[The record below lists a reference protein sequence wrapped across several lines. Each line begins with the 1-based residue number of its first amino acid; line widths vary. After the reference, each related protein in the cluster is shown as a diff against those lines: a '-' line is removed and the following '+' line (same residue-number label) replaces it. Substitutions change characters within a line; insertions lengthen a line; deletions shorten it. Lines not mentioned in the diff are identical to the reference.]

1 MKKTQLRNDKGQFK
15 KTAKESAYGF
25 VNLSTYTSPEI
36 KEINGEDWISYGFD
50 NNYFQY
56 LIDRYNGS
64 PTNNAAINGISAQI
78 YGKGLNA
85 TDSSRKPNEYAQMIS
100 LFKKDVVRKL
110 CYDLKLMGQCAVQVI
125 YSKDRKRIAQL
136 AHMPIETLRAEK
148 ANKEGDVPAYYY
160 FNDWPNIKR
169 SDNPLRIPA
178 FGMSNENIE
187 IMYIKPYKSGFYYY
201 SPVDYQGGLQYA
213 ELEEEVS
220 NYHLN
225 NILNGLSPSMLISF
239 NNGVPNQEER
249 KLIENKIASKFSG
262 TNNSG
267 KFILTFNES
276 KEQESTITPVQLSD
290 AHNQYQFLSEE
301 ATSKIQV
308 AHRIVSPFLL
318 GIRTSSGFSSNADE
332 IKTASLL
339 MDNTVI
345 RPFQELLIDSFDSL
359 LAYNDISLNLY
370 FTTLQPLEFTDVNK
384 DIQGNEDIE
393 EETGYEFSDVNLAKY
408 PWDKCIKEQTARYG
422 AESAPK
428 ICGYIKKNMS
438 SVDLKEIDG
447 KQAFETREEAE
458 AIAKLA
464 GCEGYHTHEEDGKVW
479 YMPCEDHSKFDLS
492 NEIGAELAAELLEL
506 GQDEE
511 DLLDGYDLIDVSE
524 VDYENEE
531 KSDQIISELNAEKDS
546 NVSLLS
552 KIVNLVST
560 GRALPKNKS
569 EQDGVTKQKGLA
581 RFLVRYQYAPL
592 KANVN
597 NSRKFCIAMVGAKKI
612 YRKEDIEKL
621 SDKPVNAGFGIGG
634 SATYSI
640 WLNKV
645 IDENLPESELNAYN
659 LYKGG
664 ARCQHK
670 WFRKTYMLTLDGV
683 KSEVTTTKAKSKGF
697 KFPVNEQLVP
707 VAPTDMKYRGYTKA
721 YWDKMGFKY

>member
-1 MKKTQLRNDKGQFK
+1 MKNTQLRNDKGQFK
-15 KTAKESAYGF
+15 KASKVSEFGF

-36 KEINGEDWISYGFD
+36 KEVKGEDYIEYGAD

-85 TDSSRKPNEYAQMIS
+85 TDSNRKPNEYAQMVS

-125 YSKDRKRIAQL
+125 YSKDRKTIAQL
-136 AHMPIETLRAEK
+136 EHMPIETLRAAK
-148 ANKEGDVPAYYY
+148 CDDDGDIPAYYY
-160 FNDWPNIKR
+160 FKDWPNITR

-178 FGMSNENIE
+178 YGMSNEDVE
-187 IMYIKPYKSGFYYY
+187 IYYIKPYKSGFYYY

-225 NILNGLSPSMLISF
+225 NILNGLAPSMLINF
-239 NNGVPNQEER
+239 NNGTPNQEER
-249 KLIENKIASKFSG
+249 ALIENKIAQKFSG
-262 TNNSG
+262 TSNAG
-267 KFILTFNES
+267 KFILAFNDNKES
-276 KEQESTITPVQLSD
+276 QAEISPVQLSD

-345 RPFQELLIDSFDSL
+345 RPFQELLIDCFDNL
-359 LAYNDISLNLY
+359 LAYNNISLNLY
-370 FTTLQPLEFTDVNK
+370 FTTLQPLEFTDVDK
-384 DIQGNEDIE
+384 DIQGSEDIE
-393 EETGYEFSDVNLAKY
+393 EETGYEFSKLN
-408 PWDKCIKEQTARYG
+408 
-422 AESAPK
+422 
-428 ICGYIKKNMS
+428 
-438 SVDLKEIDG
+438 KEIDG
-447 KQAFETREEAE
+447 KKAFETREEAE
-458 AIAKLA
+458 AVAKES
-464 GCEGYHTHEEDGKVW
+464 GCEGYHEHEEDGKVW

-511 DLLDGYDLIDVSE
+511 DLMDNYELVDVSE

-531 KSDQIISELNAEKDS
+531 KSDKIINELNAEKDS
-546 NVSLLS
+546 SLSVLS

-560 GRALPKNKS
+560 GRAYPKNKS

-621 SDKPVNAGFGIGG
+621 SNKPVNAGFGVGG